1 MKSSNQLTA
10 KRNYP
15 QYILWIAAI
24 CFLLSGCAQISS
36 LQTAKTL
43 EKEEIIVGFSA
54 AAYGGRSEN
63 LGASEYAPAVLPH
76 IEVFARQGL
85 LKNFDAGLKISSGT
99 NIAID
104 GKYQF
109 LGTTDSEFAMAI
121 GLVFEYQYVRG
132 FETFVSRQTLPI
144 YFSYH
149 PNPDFAVYAVP
160 RFVHQ
165 FVSDGDNSL
174 FLGTNLGIKKRIN
187 NRFSIIGEA
196 SLFGVFDNRFK
207 SSSESI
213 YQGGVGFVFD
223 L

>member
-1 MKSSNQLTA
+1 MKHTNQLLV
-10 KRNYP
+10 NHNFFLLV
-15 QYILWIAAI
+15 LWIAAI

-63 LGASEYAPAVLPH
+63 LGASEYVPAVLPH

-85 LKNFDAGLKISSGT
+85 LKNFDAGLKISSGI
-99 NIAID
+99 NIAVD
-104 GKYQF
+104 GKYQ
-109 LGTTDSEFAMAI
+109 LIGNTASDFAMAI
-121 GLVFEYQYVRG
+121 GLAFEYQYVQS

-187 NRFSIIGEA
+187 NRFSIIGEG
-196 SLFGVFDNRFK
+196 SLFGVYDDRFK
-207 SSSESI
+207 SSGEFI
-213 YQGGVGFVFD
+213 YQGGLGFVFD